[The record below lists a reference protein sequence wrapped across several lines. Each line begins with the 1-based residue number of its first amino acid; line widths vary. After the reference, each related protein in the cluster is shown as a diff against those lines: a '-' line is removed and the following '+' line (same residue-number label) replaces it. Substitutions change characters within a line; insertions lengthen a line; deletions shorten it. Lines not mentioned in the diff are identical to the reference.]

1 MQGRVGGG
9 REEQAGRMLGGG
21 FSSDRDAQL
30 GSEVSDH
37 STPTPRQLE
46 SARVLERDRE
56 SSSPNAKPPS
66 FPGLPWCGGS
76 SGGAWGMLMDG
87 QQPLLSL
94 PGTQGC
100 SFLH

>member
-46 SARVLERDRE
+46 SARVLERGQRE
-56 SSSPNAKPPS
+56 L
-66 FPGLPWCGGS
+66 LP
-76 SGGAWGMLMDG
+76 
-87 QQPLLSL
+87 
-94 PGTQGC
+94 
-100 SFLH
+100 